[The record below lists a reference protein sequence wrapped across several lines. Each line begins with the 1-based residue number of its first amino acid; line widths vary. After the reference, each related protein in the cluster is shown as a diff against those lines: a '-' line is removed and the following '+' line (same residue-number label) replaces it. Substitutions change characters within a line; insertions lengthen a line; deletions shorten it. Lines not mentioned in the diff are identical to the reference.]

1 MKKRNIILRSACSAA
16 LLAYLIYKT
25 DFTPLRATLSG
36 FRPGFYLLAV
46 IGVCVYQYLYGLIL
60 KILLWTKGNKIGA
73 FEIFRLLIVSIF
85 FGTFLPGGAGPDIIL
100 AYNLSRSTPRKE
112 DALSALIFTRMMTLF
127 VMLLAASIISML
139 PGVSV
144 PYIRNLTFILLSIFL
159 LFYFTIS
166 SEKGLRLS
174 QKLFSRYRWSATFH
188 QTHCTVSSY
197 GKNKVILLTVFLMS
211 ILTVSSKVA
220 IDYIIALSLGL
231 DIQLIYF
238 FIFVPLVSIVTIIPV
253 SISGIGVREGAYVK
267 LLSTIGLAPA
277 NSFSIS
283 ILSFSLSLWFC
294 IAGAIIYTIK
304 GSTLKVKVK

>member
-1 MKKRNIILRSACSAA
+1 MRNIILRSACSAA
-16 LLAYLIYKT
+16 LLAYLVYKT
-25 DFTPLRATLSG
+25 DFTPLRETLLG
-36 FRPGFYLLAV
+36 FRPWFYLLAI

-60 KILLWTKGNKIGA
+60 KILLSTKGNKVGA
-73 FEIFRLLIVSIF
+73 FEIFRLLIISIF

-127 VMLLAASIISML
+127 VMLLAASIFSML

-144 PYIRNLTFILLSIFL
+144 PYIRNLTLMLLSIFL

-166 SEKGLRLS
+166 SARGLRLS
-174 QKLFSRYRWSATFH
+174 QKLFSRYRWATLFH
-188 QTHCTVSSY
+188 QTHCAVSSY

-211 ILTVSSKVA
+211 ILAVSSKVV

-231 DIQLIYF
+231 DIRLIYF

-304 GSTLKVKVK
+304 GNTLKIK